1 MMWKKEFVAK
11 SESPTT
17 AIRDRPVTRTG
28 TAGPAAARAP
38 FGPKRIAAASPGATG
53 RRVAITI
60 SVFGPGTSRPRR
72 NSTRSGRVCAQ
83 LFVDEL
89 RIGTTVVPGTR
100 LSVGESERT
109 PGKKGSGRS
118 TVTRRGVRLGQ
129 AG

>member
-28 TAGPAAARAP
+28 TAGGTAARAP
-38 FGPKRIAAASPGATG
+38 GGPERIAAAAAGGTGGRGAIHIS
-53 RRVAITI
+53 RV
-60 SVFGPGTSRPRR
+60 GPGTSRPLR

-100 LSVGESERT
+100 SGVGESERT
-109 PGKKGSGRS
+109 PGKKVSGRS
-118 TVTRRGVRLGQ
+118 TVTRWWL
-129 AG
+129 